1 MTCPPSPPPPAP
13 PNAPPALPPMPPPP
27 LPPPPPTLP
36 PPPSPPPPLSPIE
49 LPQHGVQI
57 VDGATGEFLACATD
71 ENTATI
77 TVEAPVKGY

>member
-1 MTCPPSPPPPAP
+1 
-13 PNAPPALPPMPPPP
+13 
-27 LPPPPPTLP
+27 
-36 PPPSPPPPLSPIE
+36 
-49 LPQHGVQI
+49 VQI